1 LSDINS
7 SQALKDFISET
18 EEIIE
23 SLSLDLIKLADAVDS
38 SDCDPEVLNGIF
50 RGAHSI
56 KGLAGMFGFD
66 DLSEIS
72 HSMESLLDGLR
83 LGKVPFCQS
92 LVDTLFSA
100 LDVLIQL
107 IDGKSNNE
115 NFTIDLSPILTQISQ
130 AAEGDVQAEED
141 PLAALNIDPAILNV
155 LTEYE
160 EHRLLENIRKGRR
173 LNLLRVNFDLA
184 TFDQELAEIT
194 QQLKQ
199 KGEVV
204 STLPSPGDIG
214 ERIAFQILFGSD
226 LTSVDIE
233 LLLGRDDL
241 DIHTYGDDAG
251 DGDSGGDVDDV
262 SGQEASD
269 SFVLGGPEA
278 IGDPDSIGKTTAMAT
293 TAVESPLPV
302 NLEGTEGGG
311 SLRSISR
318 TVRVDIDKLDLLMN
332 IVGELVLSKS
342 SITDISDRL
351 KGSGETELVTELG
364 KATRI
369 LERRLH
375 ELQKGVMAV
384 RMVPVGQ
391 LFEKMT
397 RIVRRVANEQGKKV
411 DLDIRGADTELD
423 KLIIEDVSDPL
434 MHIIRNA
441 IDHGLETHQERRAA
455 GKPEKG
461 LIQLWSSQKGNHV
474 VIEVH
479 DDGRGIDTDKVRRK
493 ALEKGLITSTQVL
506 TEEEVYELLFLPG
519 FSTRDEVSDLSGRG
533 VGMDVVKNNIAAL
546 SGMIEVKSVLG
557 QGTSMIITLPITLAI
572 IKALIVQ
579 VGETTYAIPINSVL
593 ETLMINDDAI
603 QTVEKREV
611 MELRESTVPLLRL
624 EQVFGLPEAVKDAE
638 HSLYVAIV
646 GLAEKRMGFVVD
658 ELLGQQDVVIKSLGK
673 ALAFVRGVAGAAEL
687 GNQKT
692 ILVLDV
698 AGLMSEALRGES
710 SF

>member
-1 LSDINS
+1 MSDTSS

-18 EEIIE
+18 EEIIGA
-23 SLSLDLIKLADAVDS
+23 LNFDLVKLADAVETG
-38 SDCDPEVLNGIF
+38 DCDPDVLNGIF

-66 DLSEIS
+66 DLSALS
-72 HSMESLLDGLR
+72 HAMENLLDGLR
-83 LGKVPFCQS
+83 LGKVPFTQR
-92 LVDTLFSA
+92 LVDTLFSS

-107 IDGKSNNE
+107 IDGKSNDE
-115 NFTIDLSPILTQISQ
+115 NFTLDLGSILAQIDQ
-130 AAEGDVQAEED
+130 AAEGEAPSVED
-141 PLAALNIDPAILNV
+141 PLAGLDIDPGILNV

-160 EHRLLENIRKGRR
+160 EHRLLENIRKGRAVH
-173 LNLLRVNFDLA
+173 LLRMDFDLSS
-184 TFDQELAEIT
+184 FDQELAEIT
-194 QQLKQ
+194 EQLKQ
-199 KGEVV
+199 QGEVV
-204 STLPSPGDIG
+204 STLPSAGEIG
-214 ERIAFQILFGSD
+214 EKIAFKILFGSE
-226 LTSVDIE
+226 LSCTDIE
-233 LLLGRDDL
+233 LLLSREGL
-241 DIHTYGDDAG
+241 DISTYGQVEVTMEPEDVVLEEPDA
-251 DGDSGGDVDDV
+251 V
-262 SGQEASD
+262 
-269 SFVLGGPEA
+269 
-278 IGDPDSIGKTTAMAT
+278 PDAVVVTAERLPA
-293 TAVESPLPV
+293 AVE
-302 NLEGTEGGG
+302 EADGG
-311 SLRSISR
+311 SSMRSISR

-342 SITDISDRL
+342 SISNIGDRI
-351 KGSGETELVTELG
+351 KASADKEVATELA

-375 ELQKGVMAV
+375 ELQKGVMDV

-391 LFEKMT
+391 LFDKMT
-397 RIVRRVANEQGKKV
+397 RIVRRVSNEQGKKV

-441 IDHGLETHQERRAA
+441 IDHGVETPEERRQV

-461 LIQLWSSQKGNHV
+461 QVQLWASQKGNHV

-479 DDGRGIDTDKVRRK
+479 DDGRGIDAEGVRRK
-493 ALEKGLITSTQVL
+493 AVEKGLISEGHSL
-506 TEEEVYELLFLPG
+506 SEEEIYDLLFMPG

-533 VGMDVVKNNIAAL
+533 VGMDVVKNNITAL
-546 SGMIEVKSVLG
+546 SGMIEVKSTQG
-557 QGTSMIITLPITLAI
+557 QGSSMIITLPITLAI

-579 VGETTYAIPINSVL
+579 VGDKTYAIPINSVL
-593 ETLMINDDAI
+593 ETLMIDTDVI

-611 MELRESTVPLLRL
+611 IELRKSTVPLLRL
-624 EQVFGLPEAVKDAE
+624 SQVFDLGSEERSDEKRLFVAV
-638 HSLYVAIV
+638 V

-673 ALAFVRGVAGAAEL
+673 ALSFVQGIAGAAEL

-698 AGLMSEALRGES
+698 AGLMTEALRGES
-710 SF
+710 SLNV